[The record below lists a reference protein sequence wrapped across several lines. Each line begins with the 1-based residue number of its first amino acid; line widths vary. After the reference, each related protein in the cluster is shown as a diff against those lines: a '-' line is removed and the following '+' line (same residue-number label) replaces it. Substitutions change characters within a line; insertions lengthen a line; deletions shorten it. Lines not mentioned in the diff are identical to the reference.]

1 MSCNKDLFFNHLNYY
16 LLRQLDLIKQFSVEK
31 STSDFFNKAKIVL
44 QNSEK
49 VNFYSNNIFNRI
61 KILLSDDKSIKL
73 VPSLVEP
80 WPQVDDSGLI
90 FTDLSPVEFQLAP
103 YIHDFCYMIFKYD
116 YYGSRNTD
124 HKFILT
130 IILDALEKVINKK
143 ENEIFNMH
151 LRNLAKTLSKILRP
165 SDFIDEYIK
174 MIAFHSYVKLNSK
187 GNFVAPYSK
196 NLFEKAIGQ
205 HIKVFEKIKCS
216 YH

>member
-1 MSCNKDLFFNHLNYY
+1 MSNDYKVLRNQFSKFHRTPSYEVVDEKAYFQDIVLQSNNLLSCNKDLFFNHLNYY

-151 LRNLAKTLSKILRP
+151 LEI
-165 SDFIDEYIK
+165 
-174 MIAFHSYVKLNSK
+174 
-187 GNFVAPYSK
+187 
-196 NLFEKAIGQ
+196 
-205 HIKVFEKIKCS
+205 
-216 YH
+216 